1 MKPLGCEGLS
11 APPASLTLANILFP
25 HMGKQR
31 LEARMISE
39 VLQNFTA
46 SGSMAP

>member
-11 APPASLTLANILFP
+11 VSPASLTLTNILFP

-46 SGSMAP
+46 SGSVAP